1 MCDEH
6 VEAEKQNQHSR
17 TVLQI
22 PIQLANH
29 SSQPQEPNNFKSA
42 EKAADALKRHGYSMI
57 ERDSQK
63 IQYCGNLLHIL
74 GQAIQVLKIEL
85 EFVNMIWADRNL
97 EHNTSIKYE
106 FASAIA

>member
-6 VEAEKQNQHSR
+6 VEAEEQNQHSR

-42 EKAADALKRHGYSMI
+42 EKAADALK
-57 ERDSQK
+57 ERQLEDLVLWK
-63 IQYCGNLLHIL
+63 FITYLRLGNWEMLRTFMQIY
-74 GQAIQVLKIEL
+74 I
-85 EFVNMIWADRNL
+85 
-97 EHNTSIKYE
+97 
-106 FASAIA
+106 